1 MKKYFH
7 ISPSF
12 NALDIIQSLNPNVF
26 CLIDK
31 NNGDF
36 ILGWDK
42 QDEICLEVYH
52 QQGLIDFE
60 NKHKDYLFG
69 YIGYDSK
76 NQILPHSKSKN
87 KDIHQFPDAVFFV
100 CRHVIIKKQNQY
112 LYFGTDESFNDFK
125 QLKIEHQ
132 SSTKLISSKDI
143 NLTPQTLK
151 KDYLKNIDVLKSKI
165 QYGDIYEANY
175 CVQFNQTNVKVDA
188 INTYLNLKKN
198 TKAPFS
204 SYFKYKHIEVL
215 SASPERFYK
224 KYKTTI
230 ISQPIKGTAPRV
242 KNKLEDDKI
251 ISALKNNQKEIAENV
266 MIVDLVRNDLSKFKN
281 VKSVNTP
288 ELCKVYSF
296 NTVHQLISTV
306 EAKLTD
312 DVMVNEVVENLFPMG
327 SMTGAPKV
335 SACQIIDEV
344 ENFKRGIYSGTVG
357 YISPNKNHDFNV
369 VIRSVLYNSNNKTVS
384 VSVGGAITI
393 QSNPQDEYDECLLK
407 LKAISQS
414 IVGMSNK

>member
-1 MKKYFH
+1 M
-7 ISPSF
+7 
-12 NALDIIQSLNPNVF
+12 
-26 CLIDK
+26 
-31 NNGDF
+31 
-36 ILGWDK
+36 
-42 QDEICLEVYH
+42 
-52 QQGLIDFE
+52 
-60 NKHKDYLFG
+60 
-69 YIGYDSK
+69 
-76 NQILPHSKSKN
+76 
-87 KDIHQFPDAVFFV
+87 
-100 CRHVIIKKQNQY
+100 
-112 LYFGTDESFNDFK
+112 
-125 QLKIEHQ
+125 
-132 SSTKLISSKDI
+132 
-143 NLTPQTLK
+143 
-151 KDYLKNIDVLKSKI
+151 
-165 QYGDIYEANY
+165 
-175 CVQFNQTNVKVDA
+175 
-188 INTYLNLKKN
+188 
-198 TKAPFS
+198 
-204 SYFKYKHIEVL
+204 
-215 SASPERFYK
+215 SASPERFYRK
-224 KYKTTI
+224 NKTTI
-230 ISQPIKGTAPRV
+230 ISQPIKGTAPRG

-393 QSNPQDEYDECLLK
+393 QSKAEAEYDECLLK

>member
-42 QDEICLEVYH
+42 QDDICIESYN
-52 QQGLIDFE
+52 QQILKEFE

-69 YIGYDSK
+69 YIGYDAK
-76 NQILPHSKSKN
+76 NQTLPHSKSN
-87 KDIHQFPDAVFFV
+87 NTDIHQFPDVVFFV
-100 CRHVIIKKQNQY
+100 CQHVVIKKQSQV
-112 LYFGTDESFNDFK
+112 LYFGTDESFKEFK
-125 QLKIEHQ
+125 QLKINSHLT
-132 SSTKLISSKDI
+132 TKIYPSKNI
-143 NLTPQTLK
+143 KLTHQTLK
-151 KDYLKNIDVLKSKI
+151 KEYVKNINILKSKI
-165 QYGDIYEANY
+165 QLGDIYEANY
-175 CVQFNQTNVKVDA
+175 CIQFNQTGIQIDGVK
-188 INTYLNLKKN
+188 TYLNLKEK

-204 SYFKYKHIEVL
+204 TYFKYNYIQVM

-224 KYKTTI
+224 KNKTTI
-230 ISQPIKGTAPRV
+230 ISQPIKGTAARG
-242 KNKLEDDKI
+242 KNKLEDEVI
-251 ISALKNNQKEIAENV
+251 VSRLKNNKKEIAENV

-288 ELCKVYSF
+288 ELCRAYTF
-296 NTVHQLISTV
+296 NTVHQLISTI
-306 EAKLTD
+306 EAELTD
-312 DVMVNEVVENLFPMG
+312 DVMVNEVIDNLFPMG

-357 YISPNKNHDFNV
+357 YISPNNNHDFNV
-369 VIRSVLYNSNNKTVS
+369 VIRSVLYNSNNKTIS

-393 QSNPQDEYDECLLK
+393 QSKAEEEYDECLLK

>member
-7 ISPSF
+7 ISPCF

-42 QDEICLEVYH
+42 QDVICLENY
-52 QQGLIDFE
+52 QQQILKEFE

-69 YIGYDSK
+69 YIGYDAK
-76 NQILPHSKSKN
+76 NQILPHSKSAN
-87 KDIHQFPDAVFFV
+87 QDIHQFPETVFFV
-100 CRHVIIKKQNQY
+100 CQHVVIKKQNQY
-112 LYFGTDESFNDFK
+112 LYFGTDESFNNFK
-125 QLKIEHQ
+125 QLKINHHQ
-132 SSTKLISSKDI
+132 LTNLTSTKNI

-151 KDYLKNIDVLKSKI
+151 NEYVNHIDGLKSKI
-165 QYGDIYEANY
+165 QQGDIYEANY
-175 CVQFNQTNVKVDA
+175 CIQFNQTEVQIDGVK
-188 INTYLNLKKN
+188 TYLNLKKK

-204 SYFKYKHIEVL
+204 TYFKYNHIEVM

-224 KYKTTI
+224 KNKNTI
-230 ISQPIKGTAPRV
+230 ISQPIKGTAPRG
-242 KNKLEDDKI
+242 KNLLEDEVI
-251 ISALKNNQKEIAENV
+251 VSTLKNNKKEIAENV
-266 MIVDLVRNDLSKFKN
+266 MIVDLVRNDLSKLKN

-288 ELCKVYSF
+288 ELCKVYTF

-306 EAKLTD
+306 EAKLANE
-312 DVMVNEVVENLFPMG
+312 VLVNEVIENLFPMG

-357 YISPNKNHDFNV
+357 YVSPNSNHDFNV

-393 QSNPQDEYDECLLK
+393 QSKAEAEYDECLLK